1 MARMLIRNATILTM
15 DPRLGDLAGGDL
27 MIEDGRIA
35 AVGRDLKAQDAEII
49 DGERLIV
56 LPGLINAHLHTWETG
71 LRGIGGTWLAPDYH
85 KNMHGNMTSKF
96 SAEDTYLATLLG
108 ALGQINAGTT
118 TLMDWCHNNST
129 PAHTDSAIDALFEA
143 GIRSVFGH
151 GTVKPPQKEGEP
163 HYSEIPHPRSE
174 IERLRKGRLCQD
186 RSLVTLAMAILGP
199 EFSTTQV
206 TLADFRLAREMGLM
220 SSSHVWNRPGKISPD
235 GFYPVI
241 EAGLL
246 GPDHNV
252 VHGNFVPDEELRAM
266 VEAGASFTVTP
277 AVELQ
282 TSPTVTLI
290 GRLLALGK
298 KPSLGA
304 DAEIFVAGDM
314 FHVMRFALQAQR
326 IFDNQDCGRAG
337 RPVETLLSPRQV
349 LEWATIEGARALM
362 MEDNIGSLTP
372 GKQADLICIAADH
385 INLAPI
391 NDPVQAVVLYAER
404 SDVESVMI
412 GGEWLSAM
420 GGWPTRPKTS
430 RPSAKAWPRR

>member
-1 MARMLIRNATILTM
+1 M
-15 DPRLGDLAGGDL
+15 DGPS
-27 MIEDGRIA
+27 IA
-35 AVGRDLKAQDAEII
+35 AVGRDLKAGDGEII
-49 DGERLIV
+49 DGQGLIV

-85 KNMHGNMTSKF
+85 KNMHGNMTTKF

-118 TLMDWCHNNST
+118 TLLDWCHNNST
-129 PAHTDSAIDALFEA
+129 PDHTDRAIDGLFQS
-143 GIRSVFGH
+143 GIRSVFAH

-174 IERLRKGRLCQD
+174 IERLRKGRMAQD
-186 RSLVTLAMAILGP
+186 DGLVSLAMAILGP
-199 EFSTTQV
+199 EFSTAEV
-206 TLADFRLAREMGLM
+206 TLADFRLARDMGLM
-220 SSSHVWNRPGKISPD
+220 SSSHVWNRPGKISQD

-252 VHGNFVPDEELRAM
+252 VHGNFLPDEELRLM

-282 TSPTVTLI
+282 TSPTVTLM

-298 KPSLGA
+298 QPSLGA
-304 DAEIFVAGDM
+304 DAETFVAGDM

-326 IFDNQDCGRAG
+326 IFDNQECARAEK
-337 RPVETLLSPRQV
+337 PVERLLSPRQV
-349 LEWATIEGARALM
+349 LEWATIEGARALL
-362 MEDNIGSLTP
+362 MEDRVGSLTP
-372 GKQADLICIAADH
+372 GKQADLICIPSGN
-385 INLAPI
+385 INLAPV
-391 NDPVQAVVLYAER
+391 NDAVQAVVLYAER
-404 SDVESVMI
+404 SDAESVMI
-412 GGEWLSAM
+412 GGEWLKRDGQLAFPAGEIADNQQELAGAM
-420 GGWPTRPKTS
+420 ERIYTEAGYHRQP
-430 RPSAKAWPRR
+430 A